1 MGGIVRTSLFFLLL
15 LLAPSSTTYAFDLYA
30 INNWDAI
37 VYAFGAHVMKTMY
50 SDIVYDSV
58 VVIFTFFAILR
69 IFPSLKGLVNDL
81 LKQAG
86 AIFVFSAL
94 CLWPSIKT
102 DITIYTATKSDAY
115 TNVLKW
121 IVPVELQEELIFDE
135 YYVIKDVE
143 LPLVQSLV
151 FWMLGDI
158 QGYLMTLIDSAGKK
172 FVGDEASIRNGA
184 FMYAT
189 KLSTL
194 QAKAEAGLEGIISD
208 LKAMGKWTSEDDYNY
223 KIAQQSI
230 RDFFAY
236 DCVSPSYI
244 QDVFQKNI
252 VEARSDGLVFKFTDA
267 PIAISALADNIDPRL
282 PALKKAKCEDWA
294 RTAAENLKDIC
305 QKWADE
311 KNEVPEI
318 CYGLADVSIWTKVT
332 NTARST
338 INFVKELPGE
348 AFNFSLDVI
357 KEIVTTVLVSLA
369 GLIATASLAIL
380 LVLVPILLG
389 IVNMLITFLSP
400 LAFLTLLIIS
410 DFTRAVVRL
419 HLEMLYARMLYV
431 VFILA
436 HTLTSILNA
445 VVWKSIVGLGAGGI
459 LGALTSAQGLR
470 ILATKLSAKAF
481 LAAGGGVLTL
491 SSIFFTTAIS
501 LIVALV
507 VLITGA
513 KVMRTL
519 IIGEGMNLYSAFS
532 LPTSPKFPK

>member
-1 MGGIVRTSLFFLLL
+1 
-15 LLAPSSTTYAFDLYA
+15 LLA
-30 INNWDAI
+30 
-37 VYAFGAHVMKTMY
+37 
-50 SDIVYDSV
+50 
-58 VVIFTFFAILR
+58 
-69 IFPSLKGLVNDL
+69 
-81 LKQAG
+81 
-86 AIFVFSAL
+86 
-94 CLWPSIKT
+94 
-102 DITIYTATKSDAY
+102 
-115 TNVLKW
+115 
-121 IVPVELQEELIFDE
+121 
-135 YYVIKDVE
+135 
-143 LPLVQSLV
+143 
-151 FWMLGDI
+151 
-158 QGYLMTLIDSAGKK
+158 
-172 FVGDEASIRNGA
+172 
-184 FMYAT
+184 
-189 KLSTL
+189 
-194 QAKAEAGLEGIISD
+194 KAQQGLEGIIND

-318 CYGLADVSIWTKVT
+318 CYGLADVSTWTKVT
-332 NTARST
+332 NTARSAVS
-338 INFVKELPGE
+338 FVKELPGK
-348 AFNFSLDVI
+348 AFNFSLGII
-357 KEIVTTVLVSLA
+357 KEVVTTILISLA

-380 LVLVPILLG
+380 LVLVPVLLG
-389 IVNMLITFLSP
+389 VVNMLITFLSP
-400 LAFLTLLIIS
+400 LAFLIMLVNA
-410 DFTRAVVRL
+410 DFTKAVIKL

-436 HTLTSILNA
+436 HVLTSVLNN
-445 VVWKSIVGLGAGGI
+445 VVLKSIAGVSAGGI

-470 ILATKLSAKAF
+470 VLATKLSAKAF
-481 LAAGGGVLTL
+481 LAAGSGVFAL
-491 SSIFFTTAIS
+491 SSIFFTTAVS

-513 KVMRTL
+513 KLMRTL
-519 IIGEGMNLYSAFS
+519 IIGEGMSLSFS
-532 LPTSPKFPK
+532 LPTSPRFRK